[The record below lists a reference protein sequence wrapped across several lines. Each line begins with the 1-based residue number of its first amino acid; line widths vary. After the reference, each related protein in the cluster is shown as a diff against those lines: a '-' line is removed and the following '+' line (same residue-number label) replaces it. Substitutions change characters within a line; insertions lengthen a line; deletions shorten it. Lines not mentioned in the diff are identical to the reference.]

1 MFQLQQ
7 LPCSN
12 IRSWKPRLE
21 GIIMMDNGQAFYLL
35 MNLMGGGDII
45 VKANKM
51 KTFDIFDLLKQ

>member
-21 GIIMMDNGQAFYLL
+21 GIINDIMMDNGQNITTYDGLVA
-35 MNLMGGGDII
+35 II
-45 VKANKM
+45 VSKYNENV
-51 KTFDIFDLLKQ
+51 Q